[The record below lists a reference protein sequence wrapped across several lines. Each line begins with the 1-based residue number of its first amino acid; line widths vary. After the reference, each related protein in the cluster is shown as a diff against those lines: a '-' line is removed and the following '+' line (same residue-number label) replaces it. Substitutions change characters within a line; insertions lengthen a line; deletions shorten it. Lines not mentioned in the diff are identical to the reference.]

1 MYLSC
6 ILTHPDYPWKWFLPT
21 LIRVPR
27 SQDSQEGIHVSS
39 LFLCS
44 TSHLERIH
52 YHEEGQRWD
61 KDCPWNCHEDG
72 LGAKWRPH
80 QDYTDHTCSW
90 ILPDLTRSYQIFQDL
105 SGSYNSYRFST
116 AERSERETKPQ
127 RENCHTWHDIAR
139 YPSPAHLAWKKPV
152 SSKHTRF
159 MWRVLLHCLPWA
171 SAPSLKFVSL
181 PAFTLELQGPH
192 LKPGT
197 TLCMHLWCSVKRW
210 PCILVQS
217 TNFTTIQSGIIW
229 KSGIWLFCWN

>member
-1 MYLSC
+1 MEL
-6 ILTHPDYPWKWFLPT
+6 PWGWPWCEMKTTSGLHRP
-21 LIRVPR
+21 
-27 SQDSQEGIHVSS
+27 H
-39 LFLCS
+39 LFL
-44 TSHLERIH
+44 
-52 YHEEGQRWD
+52 
-61 KDCPWNCHEDG
+61 
-72 LGAKWRPH
+72 
-80 QDYTDHTCSW
+80 
-90 ILPDLTRSYQIFQDL
+90 DLTRSYQIFQDL